1 MALFTDAD
9 VVTLDDL
16 LQYEASLVEIASTHG
31 INVQTKI
38 NLALSNIA
46 DRVMLWLLKIG
57 ASDPQWLTRRVIG
70 VSTVVVTPPVKK
82 WICFDALSRFFAEAY
97 NVQLNTRFQAKWQ
110 EYQQMAS
117 ASVDM
122 VFDTGLGIVYS
133 PLPEPALPLVSI
145 ETGTAPASSLFIQTA
160 WVDARGAE
168 GALSPVNGV
177 IVPDQSSIAVGMAE
191 GVLNAPQA
199 AVGWNVYVSSTET
212 GLTKQNLAVM
222 QLGSTWQLPTAGL
235 IQGAAPIN
243 GQAPD
248 YQIAMSRQ
256 IQRG

>member
-38 NLALSNIA
+38 NLALSSIA
-46 DRVMLWLLKIG
+46 DRVQLWLMKVG

-70 VSTVVVTPPVKK
+70 VSTVVATPPIKK

-110 EYQQMAS
+110 AYQQQAS
-117 ASVDM
+117 DSVNM
-122 VFDTGLGIVYS
+122 VFNTGLGIVYS
-133 PLPEPALPLVSI
+133 PLPEPAMPLVSVQ
-145 ETGTAPASSLFIQTA
+145 TGTDPASSLFVQTA
-160 WVDARGAE
+160 WVDTRGAE

-177 IVPDQSSIAVGMAE
+177 IVPDQSSISVGMAE
-191 GVLNAPQA
+191 GVSNAPLA
-199 AVGWNVYVSSTET
+199 AAGWNVYVSSTGT
-212 GLTKQNLAVM
+212 GMTRQNLAVL
-222 QLGSTWQLPTAGL
+222 QLV
-235 IQGAAPIN
+235 
-243 GQAPD
+243 
-248 YQIAMSRQ
+248 
-256 IQRG
+256 